1 MHATRSPWTSGGADV
16 EHRLDPVR
24 AALARCGARPGITL
38 TGPAG
43 RRDEL
48 LGLDL
53 RTAGEPVERWVR
65 GPDAVA
71 VYEPD
76 DPRRLRSTAMWR
88 IADAAPP
95 TIAAWELVVSAQTS
109 LLESDAS
116 VTVVSTV
123 SGDTL
128 RAADWPATG
137 DGLVW
142 RRAADRRRR
151 TPATA
156 CLLLRRPDEATSLL
170 IATYPGDPGGLVATF
185 AAGGRVRIE
194 CPLFASR
201 VEKGVLLRGRVLAAI
216 GPRDGDEAWA
226 AGVATAFA
234 ASPPVLE
241 T

>member
-1 MHATRSPWTSGGADV
+1 MTPTRPPWTTAGADV
-16 EHRLDPVR
+16 EHRMNQVV
-24 AALARCGARPGITL
+24 AALARSGTTPGIEL

-53 RTAGEPVERWVR
+53 RAAVQPADRWLR

-76 DPRRLRSTAMWR
+76 DPRRLRATAMWR
-88 IADAAPP
+88 ITPPVPP
-95 TIAAWELVVSAQTS
+95 TTAAWELVVSAQTS

-116 VTVVSTV
+116 VTVLSTV
-123 SGDTL
+123 SGDEL
-128 RAADWPATG
+128 LAADWTG
-137 DGLVW
+137 PHDPVVW
-142 RRAADRRRR
+142 RLSARRDGRAA
-151 TPATA
+151 AG
-156 CLLLRRPDEATSLL
+156 CLLLRRRDDATSVL
-170 IATYPGDPGGLVATF
+170 IATHPGDAGRLL
-185 AAGGRVRIE
+185 AAAAAAGRVRVE

-216 GPRDGDEAWA
+216 GPRNGDEHWA
-226 AGVATAFA
+226 TATATAFA
-234 ASPPVLE
+234 TSPPVLE